1 MITADSPLVEFNEKQ
16 EIARLLANRPRW
28 PRFPAHTEAVFLKSY
43 AHHHRV
49 RMRCTLAL
57 GLLLYVCAGLIAW
70 RLDPAGHGSLW
81 QIRFAVTAVFIATV
95 LAMVFRVKR
104 DTLMQILIAGAA
116 LAAGTGMAAFLA
128 APFPVY
134 GYAVGAGAVLL
145 YIYVVSGLRL
155 GYALACGLT
164 LTGLYAGGALVFMP
178 AGSVPFGMLAALLVM
193 TNLAG
198 AYSGWRLEQAARRS
212 FLYGRMV
219 RLLSNEMVE
228 LAGVDELTG
237 LANRRRLDDYLA
249 NTWARAQRDQVEISL
264 LLMDVDYL
272 QMLNDHLGR
281 SAGDICLRK
290 LGTVLQHYRQRPG
303 DLAARYAGG
312 KFLVVLYGCHRRH
325 ARNIAERL
333 RHDVE
338 SLNLMNP
345 ASPIGWTVSVS
356 IGVHSVVPDRRQSVA
371 GALAAADTLLHLAK
385 KSGHNR
391 VMGDA
396 DAVQAQRPDASPDT
410 SRRQDRTLVLRSHTA
425 VN

>member
-1 MITADSPLVEFNEKQ
+1 MITAESPLVEFNEKQ
-16 EIARLLANRPRW
+16 EIARLLADRPRW
-28 PRFPAHTEAVFLKSY
+28 LRFPAPIEAMFLKSY
-43 AHHHRV
+43 AHHHRL
-49 RMRCTLAL
+49 RMRFTLAL
-57 GLLLYVCAGLIAW
+57 SLLLYVCAGVIAW
-70 RLDPAGHGSLW
+70 RLDPAGRGSLW
-81 QIRFAVTAVFIATV
+81 QIRFAVAAVFIAAV
-95 LAMVFRVKR
+95 LATTFRVKR
-104 DTLMQILIAGAA
+104 DTLMQILYAGAA

-128 APFPVY
+128 APFPIY
-134 GYAVGAGAVLL
+134 GYAVGAGAVVL
-145 YIYVVSGLRL
+145 YLYVLSGLRL
-155 GYALACGLT
+155 GYALACGLP
-164 LTGLYAGGALVFMP
+164 LTALYAGGALVFMS
-178 AGSVPFGMLAALLVM
+178 AGSPPFGMLAALLVM

-237 LANRRRLDDYLA
+237 LANRRRLDDYLV

-264 LLMDVDYL
+264 LLLDVDYL

-281 SAGDICLRK
+281 AAGDICLRK
-290 LGTVLQHYRQRPG
+290 LGSVLQHYRQRPG

-312 KFLVVLYGCHRRH
+312 KFLVVLYGCHQRH

-333 RHDVE
+333 RRDVE

-356 IGVHSVVPDRRQSVA
+356 IGVHSVVPDRKQSMA
-371 GALAAADTLLHLAK
+371 GALAAAETLLHLAK

-391 VMGDA
+391 VVADA
-396 DAVQAQRPDASPDT
+396 DAVQSRHPQDPRDT
-410 SRRQDRTLVLRSHTA
+410 SQQERTLVLRGHTA